1 MLENMEPHTIDIVF
15 YHSPCQDGLGAAYVA
30 YKYSKDHNL
39 TYEFIGI
46 TNNQDGFSNNL
57 NIKEKNV
64 IFFDIAP
71 NDTQIQQLKDNNT
84 NFYIVDHHK
93 TNESRLK
100 SYSNV
105 IFNMNKSGVGLAW
118 DYFYPNQKMPLF
130 LQMIQDRDLWT
141 WTIPGSKEFCN
152 GLFTYG
158 RLAETLQ
165 ESFDLFESIHSD
177 SAKYN
182 EVFTVGSILEKKR
195 LKDID
200 YMAKTASNKTY
211 IYKGYTVCIV
221 NCDHEY
227 ASDLGHTIL
236 KNYNYDFVVCWR
248 YNHMNEEYWLS
259 LRADN
264 KVDVS
269 EICKEYGGGGH
280 KNAAGCNT
288 KIHPSILFSTT

>member
-1 MLENMEPHTIDIVF
+1 MDPNTIDILV
-15 YHSPCQDGLGAAYVA
+15 YHSPCQDGLAAAYVA
-30 YKYSKDHNL
+30 YKYSKEHNL

-46 TNNQDGFSNNL
+46 TNNQNEFSDTL
-57 NIKEKNV
+57 NIKDKNV

-71 NDTQIQQLKDNNT
+71 NDIQLKQLKENNT

-100 SYSNV
+100 NYTNG
-105 IFNMNKSGVGLAW
+105 IFDMNKSGAGLAW
-118 DYFYPNQKMPLF
+118 DYFYPKQPMPLF
-130 LQMIQDRDLWT
+130 LQMIQDRDLWK
-141 WTIPGSKEFCN
+141 WEIPRSKEFCN

-158 RLAETLQ
+158 RLTNTLQ

-177 SAKYN
+177 SAKYE
-182 EVFTVGSILEKKR
+182 EVLTVGSILDRKR
-195 LKDID
+195 AKEID
-200 YMAKTASNKTY
+200 SMAKNAAEKVYS
-211 IYKGYTVCIV
+211 YKGYTVCIV
-221 NCDHEY
+221 NCDHEF

-236 KNYNYDFVVCWR
+236 TTFGYDFVVCWR

-269 EICKEYGGGGH
+269 DICKEYGGGGH
-280 KNAAGCNT
+280 KNAAGCTT
-288 KIHPSILFSTT
+288 KIHPSVLFSTPYV